1 MHSMYFLF
9 IFIACANFL
18 IYFLFFI
25 ANFLAWASLAAAN
38 SVRNMSRTAVTPNST
53 AEMTISNELIG
64 CIIGKGGTKI
74 NEIR

>member
-1 MHSMYFLF
+1 M
-9 IFIACANFL
+9 II
-18 IYFLFFI
+18 II
-25 ANFLAWASLAAAN
+25 AWASLAAAN
-38 SVRNMSRTAVTPNST
+38 SVRNLSRTAVTPNTT